1 MKQQEIIIREATVAD
16 AETLCEIYAY
26 YVEHT
31 AITFETQAPSV
42 AEFTERICAIQEWY
56 PYFVAEC
63 QGKILGYAYA
73 GVFKNRAAYDWAV
86 ETTIYVR
93 EDQRKSGVGRALYE
107 GLENILKMQ
116 NILNLNACIAYTAV
130 EDEHLTN
137 NSVQFHDHMGYRLVG
152 RFQQCG
158 NKFGRWYDMVWME
171 KHIGEHKENPE
182 KIKPFTEIREELK
195 NNK

>member
-1 MKQQEIIIREATVAD
+1 MIRIATEND
-16 AETLCEIYAY
+16 AEELLNIYAP
-26 YVEHT
+26 YVEKT
-31 AITFETQAPSV
+31 AITFEYEVPSV
-42 AEFTERICAIQEWY
+42 EEFRIRIRNILKKY
-56 PYFVAEC
+56 PYIVEEKE
-63 QGKILGYAYA
+63 GEILGYAYA

-171 KHIGEHKENPE
+171 KHIGEHKENPK
-182 KIKPFTEIREELK
+182 KIKLFTEIREELK
-195 NNK
+195 NNKKIIC

>member
-63 QGKILGYAYA
+63 QGEILGYAYA
-73 GVFKNRAAYDWAV
+73 HRYHERAAFGWDV

-93 EDQRKSGVGRALYE
+93 QDKKRAGLGKLLYE
-107 GLENILKMQ
+107 ALETALKKQ
-116 NILNLNACIAYTAV
+116 GIVNCYALVAEPEQ
-130 EDEHLTN
+130 EDEYLTRD
-137 NSVQFHDHMGYRLVG
+137 SICFHEKMGYTIAGTLHFSG
-152 RFQQCG
+152 Y
-158 NKFGRWYDMVWME
+158 KFNRWYHMTTLE
-171 KHIGEHKENPE
+171 KFIGEHESKMEA
-182 KIKPFTEIREELK
+182 IKPYKAVR
-195 NNK
+195 

>member
-63 QGKILGYAYA
+63 QGEILGYAYA
-73 GVFKNRAAYDWAV
+73 HRYHERAAFGWDV

-93 EDQRKSGVGRALYE
+93 QDKKRTGLGKLLYE
-107 GLENILKMQ
+107 ALETALKKQ
-116 NILNLNACIAYTAV
+116 GVVNCYALVAEPEQ
-130 EDEHLTN
+130 EDEYLTRD
-137 NSVQFHDHMGYRLVG
+137 SIRFHEKMGYTIAGTLHFSG
-152 RFQQCG
+152 C
-158 NKFGRWYDMVWME
+158 KFGRWYHLTTLEKFLGDHRTKME
-171 KHIGEHKENPE
+171 A
-182 KIKPFTEIREELK
+182 IKPYKAVR
-195 NNK
+195 